1 MTLSDAGVTGIS
13 SDMQND
19 IILEARALGR
29 DFNGFT
35 AVDDVSLS
43 VRRGDIHA
51 IIGPNGAG
59 KTTFFNLLTS
69 FITPSRGKVFLDGK
83 EITGKSSAQI
93 ANLGMVRSFQI
104 SAVFGHL
111 TVLQNVRIALQKRD
125 GGNPNFWR
133 ARRSLDRYNGRAMEI
148 LRMVRLDALADRLA
162 VEIAYGQK
170 RALELATTI
179 ALDPRVILLD
189 EPTQGMGHEDVEH
202 IMRLVKSF
210 ATGRTVVMVEHNMKV
225 VAGISDRITV
235 LARGKELASGTY
247 AEVSANEHVIEAY
260 MGRKKRR

>member
-1 MTLSDAGVTGIS
+1 
-13 SDMQND
+13 
-19 IILEARALGR
+19 
-29 DFNGFT
+29 
-35 AVDDVSLS
+35 
-43 VRRGDIHA
+43 
-51 IIGPNGAG
+51 
-59 KTTFFNLLTS
+59 
-69 FITPSRGKVFLDGK
+69 
-83 EITGKSSAQI
+83 
-93 ANLGMVRSFQI
+93 MVRSFQI

-148 LRMVRLDALADRLA
+148 LRMVRLDALADLLA